1 MRNILF
7 IFSLFFLAGN
17 VMAQSTRIGL
27 NNKWQFRKKGD
38 SEWLKAIVP
47 GTVHT
52 DLLSNKK
59 IEDPFYR
66 TNEKDQQWIDTCDWE
81 YQTEFTASD
90 ELLKNEK
97 IEIIFEGLDTY
108 ADVFVNETKIISAD
122 NMFLLWKAEI
132 KKSIKKGANKLHI
145 VFYSPI
151 NKILPVYDSLPYKVP
166 VSNNDQAEKRL
177 SVFTRKAGYHYGW
190 DWGPRFVTSGV
201 WRPAYIQTWNQL
213 QVEDLFIKQ
222 LSITGN
228 TAQLEAQLTTNNI
241 EEGLKT
247 LSIFIND
254 QPVPVLK
261 KQLMLLKGE
270 TTVSA
275 RFNMNNI
282 QLWWPNGMGAQVMY
296 TFKAVLS
303 DKNGVIATREV
314 KRGLRTIELVNDNNE
329 KGKSFYFK
337 VNGKPVFMKGANYI
351 PQDNF
356 LPRVTRER
364 YEHVI
369 NTAVSSHMNML
380 RVWGGGIYEN
390 DLFYDLCDEKG
401 ILVWQDFMF
410 ACALFPPFEDLR
422 KNIAAEAAYNVK
434 RLRNHPSI
442 ALWCGNN
449 EIAQFMNEKFWGH
462 STNNFKTI
470 EDSASVFNMY
480 ADIFH
485 NILPAAVKANDDEK
499 FYWASSPSPENYS
512 MKFNFNLASG
522 DIHYWGVWWGKQ
534 PFEKYNEVVGQ
545 FMSEYG
551 FQSFP
556 EFETV
561 KKYTIPADHDINSEV
576 MNAHQ
581 RSTIGN
587 GTITHYMKDMFN
599 VPAKFENFLY
609 VGQVLQAEGIKI
621 AIEAHRRAKPY
632 CMGTLFWQIDDCWP
646 VASWS
651 SMDYYGRWKAQQYM
665 AKRAF
670 TDFLISPVKEKD
682 SIKIFVVSDAYKNV
696 KTVMQVSLVDFDGKI
711 LKQQSKSISLPE
723 NSSTLQFALKEQ
735 EWVSAI
741 TRTNVVL
748 NMKLMING
756 AEVSSNNYYFEK
768 PKDLQLP
775 SATISIKQTG
785 INTIEL
791 TANKLARS
799 VWLVLPGTD
808 NAFSDNYFDLLPG
821 EKKIV
826 QVKSIDLKKQLK
838 DIQVKTLVDAYK

>member
-1 MRNILF
+1 MRNIIF
-7 IFSLFFLAGN
+7 ILSLFLLAGDTY
-17 VMAQSTRIGL
+17 AQTTRIEL
-27 NNKWQFRKKGD
+27 NSNWQFRKKGD
-38 SEWLKAIVP
+38 SEWMKATVP

-52 DLLSNKK
+52 DLLANKK
-59 IEDPFYR
+59 IEDPYYR
-66 TNEKDQQWIDTCDWE
+66 TNEKDQQWIEKEDWE
-81 YQTEFTASD
+81 YQA
-90 ELLKNEK
+90 ELTIDDAVLNNEN
-97 IEIIFEGLDTY
+97 IEIVFEGLDTY
-108 ADVFVNETKIISAD
+108 ADVFVNDTKLITAD
-122 NMFLLWKAEI
+122 NMFLLWKADI
-132 KKSIKKGANKLHI
+132 KKYIKKGSNKLRI

-151 NKILPVYDSLPYKVP
+151 NKVMPLYESLPYKVP
-166 VSNNDQAEKRL
+166 VSNNDQAEKRV
-177 SVFTRKAGYHYGW
+177 SVFTRKAGYHFGW

-201 WRPAYIQTWNQL
+201 WRPVYIQTWNHL

-222 LSITGN
+222 LSIAGN
-228 TAQLEAQLTTNNI
+228 TAHLEAQLTTTASAA
-241 EEGLKT
+241 GVKT
-247 LSIFIND
+247 LSIFIDD
-254 QPVPVLK
+254 QPTPVFK
-261 KQLMLLKGE
+261 KEVLLLKGE
-270 TTVSA
+270 ATVNV
-275 RFNMNNI
+275 RFSMNNI
-282 QLWWPNGMGAQVMY
+282 KLWWPNGMGAQAMY
-296 TFKAVLS
+296 TFKVVLS
-303 DKNGVIATREV
+303 DETGVLASKNV
-314 KRGLRTIELVNDNNE
+314 KRGLRTIELVNENNA

-369 NTAVSSHMNML
+369 NTAVSSNMNML

-390 DLFYDLCDEKG
+390 DIFYELCDEKG

-410 ACALFPPFEDLR
+410 ACAMFPPLESVR
-422 KNIAAEAAYNVK
+422 KNIQAEAVYNVK

-442 ALWCGNN
+442 AMWCGNN
-449 EIAQFMNEKFWGH
+449 EIGQFMNEGFWGH
-462 STNNFKTI
+462 SKDNFKTAK
-470 EDSASVFNMY
+470 DSASIFNMY

-499 FYWASSPSPENYS
+499 FYWSSSPSPENYS

-561 KKYTIPADHDINSEV
+561 KKYTLPADHDINSEV

-599 VPAKFENFLY
+599 VPANFENFLY

-665 AKRAF
+665 AKRAYA
-670 TDFLISPVKEKD
+670 DYLISPVKEND
-682 SIKIFVVSDAYKNV
+682 SIKIFAVSDVYKKAKAV
-696 KTVMQVSLVDFDGKI
+696 VQILLIDFDGKI
-711 LKQQSKSISLPE
+711 LKQDRKQVVLAE
-723 NSSTLQFALKEQ
+723 NSSMQVFGINEAD
-735 EWVSAI
+735 WVNET
-741 TRTNVVL
+741 TRKNVVL
-748 NMKLMING
+748 SMRLLVNDV
-756 AEVSSNNYYFEK
+756 AVSSNKYYFEK
-768 PKDLQLP
+768 PKFLNLP
-775 SATISIKQTG
+775 KVKIGIKQ
-785 INTIEL
+785 ISENEIEL
-791 TANKLARS
+791 TTGKLARS
-799 VWLVLPGTD
+799 IWLLLPGTI

-821 EKKIV
+821 EKRIV
-826 QVKSIDLKKQLK
+826 QVKSNDLKKLVRQ
-838 DIQVKTLVDAYK
+838 IQVKSLTDAY